1 MNLTYEISNLA
12 QRDLEDI
19 WLYTFENWSLSQADK
34 YYKSIIKEIDK
45 ICRDPEIG
53 FPIDYVKLGHRTI
66 PIKSHII
73 VYKIQSNKIWIDRI
87 FYKNMDLEARLSY

>member
-19 WLYTFENWSLSQADK
+19 WLYTFEHWSLSQADK
-34 YYKSIIKEIDK
+34 YYKLIIKEIDK

-53 FPIDYVKLGHRTI
+53 FLIDYVKLGHRTI

-73 VYKIQSNKIWIDRI
+73 VYKIQGNKIWIDRI
-87 FYKNMDLEARLSY
+87 LHKNMDLETRLSY